1 MLSEGRKL
9 SCDGVLYKTHESQRV
24 RKVSLKQHRQCPP
37 YSLGWL
43 PLRAVDVGVFTHEHL
58 GEGCQTHTLQITLG
72 IWGKINSQ
80 IFSS

>member
-37 YSLGWL
+37 YSRL
-43 PLRAVDVGVFTHEHL
+43 ASTESVDVDVFTHEHL
-58 GEGCQTHTLQITLG
+58 GEGCQTHMLQITLG
-72 IWGKINSQ
+72 IWEKINSQ

>member
-37 YSLGWL
+37 YSRL
-43 PLRAVDVGVFTHEHL
+43 ASTESC
-58 GEGCQTHTLQITLG
+58 GCGCVHT
-72 IWGKINSQ
+72 
-80 IFSS
+80 